1 MERLSC
7 AIAVYTLRLCQ
18 CLAKSE
24 MNYYVCQEEWCV
36 CLRACV
42 RVRACLSQC
51 VCVHAS
57 SSGVLSVPFS
67 NGSLT
72 VLLINV
78 YFRLTIEL
86 FKRLVNVSLHARNI
100 GRWLCAI
107 DESVADVTVWKYIL

>member
-1 MERLSC
+1 M
-7 AIAVYTLRLCQ
+7 
-18 CLAKSE
+18 
-24 MNYYVCQEEWCV
+24 YVCVRVCACMCV
-36 CLRACV
+36 TVCVRACV
-42 RVRACLSQC
+42 FLRC
-51 VCVHAS
+51 
-57 SSGVLSVPFS
+57 LSVPFS

-86 FKRLVNVSLHARNI
+86 FKRLVNVSLHARNL